1 MTGDQRAAAAEAE
14 PRDDAQEPA
23 AAEPGGALARTLA
36 WLGPP
41 DDGAAVSL
49 AVKALA
55 KDLARDTAEPI
66 MDRRLRGLVRVD
78 SYRRYLSLLGACERQ
93 RARERHQARQRWVLA
108 GLCAVLSLALPAV
121 ALLV

>member
-1 MTGDQRAAAAEAE
+1 MTGDQRAAAEAE
-14 PRDDAQEPA
+14 PSDEGLA
-23 AAEPGGALARTLA
+23 AAADPDSALARTLA
-36 WLGPP
+36 WLGPT
-41 DDGAAVSL
+41 DGGTVVSL

-78 SYRRYLSLLGACERQ
+78 SYRRYLSLLGVCEQQ
-93 RARERHQARQRWVLA
+93 RARQRRQARLRWALA
-108 GLCAVLSLALPAV
+108 GLCTVLSLALPAV